1 MKDSKK
7 KPLFIAFSTQKGG
20 VGKTTFSTL
29 TAGYLHYMSGYNVA
43 VIDCDCPQW
52 SIHAMRKREAEQL
65 QSNVYYQNKAV
76 ALFEKLGKGTYP
88 IVCANPDNNI
98 IGRANE
104 FLASEPVE
112 YDIVFFDLPGTI
124 NNRGVIDTF
133 LAMDYVFVPISA
145 SRLAM
150 ESTLPFIISVNEM
163 RTMYPEINL
172 REIYAFW
179 NMVIPRT
186 KKELYAHY
194 NNVLNRFAIPLL
206 KTEIPRSIRYDTEQ
220 SIEGKDSVFLST
232 IFPPD
237 KALLKDSNLDLL
249 VDEILSV
256 IHQPSN
262 S

>member
-29 TAGYLHYMSGYNVA
+29 TASCLHYLMGYNVA
-43 VIDCDCPQW
+43 VVDCDFPQW

-65 QSNVYYQNKAV
+65 QNNTYYQNKAV
-76 ALFEKLGKGTYP
+76 SLFESLGKGTYP

-98 IGRANE
+98 LERANE
-104 FLASEPVE
+104 FLASEAVE
-112 YDIVFFDLPGTI
+112 YDIVLFDLPGTI
-124 NNRGVIDTF
+124 NNQGVIDTF

-150 ESTLPFIISVNEM
+150 ESTLPFIISVHEM
-163 RTMYPEINL
+163 KTMYPEISL
-172 REIYAFW
+172 RGIHLFW
-179 NMVIPRT
+179 NMVVPRT

-194 NNVLNRFAIPLL
+194 TNVIERFGISLMET
-206 KTEIPRSIRYDTEQ
+206 KIPRSIRYDTEQ

-237 KALLKDSNLDLL
+237 RILLKDSNLDLL
-249 VDEILSV
+249 IDEILD
-256 IHQPSN
+256 IITHKA
-262 S
+262 